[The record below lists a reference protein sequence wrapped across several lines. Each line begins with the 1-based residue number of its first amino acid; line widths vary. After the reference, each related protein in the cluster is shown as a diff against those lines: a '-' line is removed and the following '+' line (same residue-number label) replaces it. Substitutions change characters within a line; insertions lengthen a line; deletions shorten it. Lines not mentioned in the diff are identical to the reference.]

1 MGEKTTAGTTA
12 YGRFGDF
19 YPFYLSQ
26 HANRV
31 CRWLHWWLLTG
42 LAAGYALF
50 TYPPSKF

>member
-19 YPFYLSQ
+19 YPFYL
-26 HANRV
+26 
-31 CRWLHWWLLTG
+31 LLAG